1 MARKCIALL
10 SGGLDSMLAIRIMQE
25 HGVEVE
31 ALNFKTVFTCCQDQS
46 ALMAREL
53 GVQLTVLS
61 QEDDYIDLIRNP
73 RFGYGKGANPCVDC
87 RIYMFEKARTYMEQQ
102 GADFM
107 VSGEVVGQRPM
118 SQKRRDLE
126 VISHHSGNN
135 DVLLRPLSAKVLPP
149 TKPETEGWVDRDKL
163 YGFFGR
169 SRKGLI
175 QLAKQLDIATI
186 PTPSTG
192 CSLTEPQFS
201 KKVFDLIQIEVAPK
215 RWDFEILKTG
225 RHFRFDARTKVV
237 VGRNAAENDHLEYAH
252 RMPEATST
260 AIVRPENFT
269 GPSAIVLGPLTD
281 SVQRYAAGLV
291 RRYSKLDD
299 IDSPVAELIT
309 ADGTQRI
316 HAAAHEDAEIAET
329 ISAQ

>member
-1 MARKCIALL
+1 MTRKCIALL

-25 HGVEVE
+25 QGIEVE

-61 QEDDYIDLIRNP
+61 QEDDYLDLVRDP

-87 RIYMFEKARTYMEQQ
+87 RIYMFEKARLYLDQQ
-102 GADFM
+102 DADFM

-135 DVLLRPLSAKVLPP
+135 ELLLRPLSAKLLPP
-149 TKPETEGWVDRDKL
+149 TKPETEGWVDRDQL

-175 QLAKQLDIATI
+175 QLAQRLGLKEI

-192 CSLTEPQFS
+192 CSLTEPRFS
-201 KKVFDLIQIEVAPK
+201 RKVFDLIQIESAPK

-225 RHFRFDARTKVV
+225 RHFRFDEKTKVV
-237 VGRNAAENDHLEYAH
+237 VGRDESENDQLEYAH
-252 RMPEATST
+252 RMPEATSS
-260 AIVRPENFT
+260 AIVRPENFV
-269 GPSAIVLGPLTD
+269 GPSALVVGPLTE
-281 SVQRYAAGLV
+281 SVQHYAAGLV
-291 RRYSKLDD
+291 RRYSKVETDLEP
-299 IDSPVAELIT
+299 IAELIT

-316 HAAAHEDAEIAET
+316 AAESNQQAEAALTIA
-329 ISAQ
+329 Q